1 MVVGALP
8 ELPPALGPPG
18 LTAALA
24 VLLAA
29 TACTGPWLAPR
40 TRLYGSIDALM
51 WLVAAGSV
59 VTAAGVAAWK
69 GHAPPAVLTL
79 ALYGLLQCVLLAVWC
94 LYGFGHPDG
103 GGGDDGG
110 EEPPPRPRDPGDRER
125 FPWWP
130 AFERDLNAW
139 AARRRRRTP
148 VG

>member
-24 VLLAA
+24 AVLAL
-29 TACTGPWLAPR
+29 TACLGPWLARR
-40 TRLYGSIDALM
+40 TPLYGSLDAFM
-51 WLVAAGSV
+51 WLVAAGAV
-59 VTAAGVAAWK
+59 ATAAGVAAWK
-69 GHAPPAVLTL
+69 GHAPQAILTL
-79 ALYGLLQCVLLAVWC
+79 AIYGVLQCALLAAWC
-94 LYGFGHPDG
+94 LYGFGRSDG

-110 EEPPPRPRDPGDRER
+110 EAPPPPPRSPAGGDG

-139 AARRRRRTP
+139 AARRRSRTP